1 MSIIRRE
8 KMKIGVIIDSFKKD
22 FRESIE
28 SAAAIGADGVQIGA
42 KFLIGRKDELA
53 GNDTEFSVVPVSEAK
68 KIIEA
73 SGIKVSAVCGDF
85 GCDMYYRK
93 ERALIDDEKR
103 LLEMAKELGTNIV
116 TTHIGVVP
124 KTKKCVQYESMHE
137 VCLELAEYAK
147 SMGGHFAVE
156 TGPEKSELLK
166 SFLDELGSDGVAVN
180 LDPAN
185 LVMCAGDDP
194 VNAVYNLKNYIVHTH
209 AKDGIQLKPYDTRR
223 IYAAK
228 YYGLPPAD
236 ERTYQEVALGEGNVD
251 WKNYLSALKD
261 IGYNGFL
268 TVEREC
274 GADPAKDIL
283 TAVTFL
289 KLFIERNGL

>member
-1 MSIIRRE
+1 
-8 KMKIGVIIDSFKKD
+8 MKIGVIIDSFKKD

-209 AKDGIQLKPYDTRR
+209 AKDGIKLKDFNTKAF
-223 IYAAK
+223 YAPE
-228 YYGLPPAD
+228 YYGL
-236 ERTYQEVALGEGNVD
+236 ERIGGDGNFEEVPLGLGGVNWSKYLGALR
-251 WKNYLSALKD
+251 D
-261 IGYNGFL
+261 IGYDGYL
-268 TVEREC
+268 TLEREC
-274 GADPAKDIL
+274 GNAPEKDISL
-283 TAVTFL
+283 ALQFL
-289 KLFIERNGL
+289 EIHNVRTK